1 MHYSLTDLRLFLAI
15 AEEGNLSRG
24 AARCHLSAPSAS
36 LRIKDLEERMGL
48 TLFIRGARGVTLTTP
63 GTVMLDHVRRCM
75 AGLEQMHSDL
85 LPYTQGL
92 TTHLTLFANNNAI
105 NSFLPQDLARY
116 FAAHPTVRITLEERM
131 GHEIVAAVALGRAD
145 AGVVAIDI
153 GHPELDFIPYQED
166 QFVLITPLSHRL
178 AGAPSVRY
186 ADCLGET
193 WICLQSGS
201 ALHTY
206 LVNKAN
212 ELGGRLDVKVQVAGF
227 DAIAQLVA
235 AGAGVAVVAR
245 TVIPQALL
253 GRIATVPLAE
263 AWAQRH
269 HRVCVRKGALAS
281 NTQLANLVAMLC
293 EGAGG
298 GEREGAD

>member
-1 MHYSLTDLRLFLAI
+1 MRYSLTDLRLFLAI

-85 LPYTQGL
+85 LPYAQGL
-92 TTHLTLFANNNAI
+92 TTHLTLFANNKAI
-105 NSFLPQDLARY
+105 NSFLPQDLATF

-131 GHEIVAAVALGRAD
+131 GHEIVAAVAIGRAD

-166 QFVLITPLSHRL
+166 QFVLIAPLGHRL
-178 AGAPSVRY
+178 ARQQSVRY

-206 LVNKAN
+206 LVNKAS
-212 ELGGRLDVKVQVAGF
+212 EAGGRLDVKVQVAGF
-227 DAIAQLVA
+227 DAITQLVA

-253 GRIATVPLAE
+253 GRIAIVNLDE

-269 HRVCVRKGALAS
+269 HRVCVKKGALAS
-281 NTQLANLVAMLC
+281 NTQLANLVATLC
-293 EGAGG
+293 RSAG
-298 GEREGAD
+298 

>member
-1 MHYSLTDLRLFLAI
+1 MMRYSLTDLRLFQAI
-15 AEEGNLSRG
+15 AEEGSLSRG
-24 AARCHLSAPSAS
+24 ASRCHLSAPSAS
-36 LRIKDLEERMGL
+36 LRLKDLEERLGL

-75 AGLEQMHSDL
+75 AGLEQMHSAL

-105 NSFLPQDLARY
+105 NSFLPQDLALF
-116 FAAHPTVRITLEERM
+116 FAAQPTVRITLEERM
-131 GHEIVAAVALGRAD
+131 GHEIVAAVAIGRAD
-145 AGVVAIDI
+145 VGVVAIDI
-153 GHPELDFIPYQED
+153 DHPELDFIPYQED
-166 QFVLITPLSHRL
+166 QFVLIVPPAHRF
-178 AGAPSVRY
+178 AAQRSVRY
-186 ADCLGET
+186 AECLGET

-206 LVNKAN
+206 LVNKAS

-245 TVIPQALL
+245 SVIPAQLVS
-253 GRIATVPLAE
+253 RIAILELDE
-263 AWAQRH
+263 AWAERH
-269 HRVCVRKGALAS
+269 HRVCVRKGALRS
-281 NTQLANLVAMLC
+281 NTQLASLVSVLC
-293 EGAGG
+293 RSAL
-298 GEREGAD
+298 

>member
-1 MHYSLTDLRLFLAI
+1 MHYSLTDLRLFLAV
-15 AEEGNLSRG
+15 AEEGSLSRG
-24 AARCHLSAPSAS
+24 ANRCNLSAPSAS
-36 LRIKDLEERMGL
+36 LRIKDLEERLGL

-63 GTVMLDHVRRCM
+63 GTVMVEHVRRCL

-85 LPYTQGL
+85 LPYAQGL

-105 NSFLPQDLARY
+105 NAFLPQDLARF
-116 FAAHPTVRITLEERM
+116 FAAYPMMRITLEERM

-153 GHPELDFIPYQED
+153 DHPELDFIPYQED
-166 QFVLITPLSHRL
+166 QFVLIAPRAHRL
-178 AGAPSVRY
+178 ARKRSIRY
-186 ADCLGET
+186 GDCLGET

-206 LVNKAN
+206 LVNKAS
-212 ELGGRLDVKVQVAGF
+212 ELGGRLDVKVQVASF
-227 DAIAQLVA
+227 DGIVQLVA

-245 TVIPQALL
+245 SVIPDALV
-253 GRIATVPLAE
+253 GRVAILALND

-269 HRVCVRKGALAS
+269 HRVCVRKGTLAS
-281 NTQLANLVAMLC
+281 NTQLANLVSTLC
-293 EGAGG
+293 H
-298 GEREGAD
+298 RVP

>member
-15 AEEGNLSRG
+15 AEEGSLSRG
-24 AARCHLSAPSAS
+24 ASRCHLSAPSAS
-36 LRIKDLEERMGL
+36 LRIKDLEERLGL

-85 LPYTQGL
+85 LPYAQGL

-105 NSFLPQDLARY
+105 NSFLPQDLALF

-131 GHEIVAAVALGRAD
+131 GHEIVAAVAIGRAD

-153 GHPELDFIPYQED
+153 GHPDLDFIPYQED
-166 QFVLITPLSHRL
+166 QFVLITPLAHRF
-178 AGAPSVRY
+178 ARQPQQSVRY
-186 ADCLGET
+186 AECLGET

-206 LVNKAN
+206 LVNKAT

-227 DAIAQLVA
+227 DAITQLVA

-245 TVIPQALL
+245 SVIPPALV
-253 GRIATVPLAE
+253 GRIAILELNE
-263 AWAQRH
+263 AWAERH
-269 HRVCVRKGALAS
+269 HRVCVKKGALAS
-281 NTQLANLVAMLC
+281 NTQLANLVAVLC
-293 EGAGG
+293 HKPA
-298 GEREGAD
+298 